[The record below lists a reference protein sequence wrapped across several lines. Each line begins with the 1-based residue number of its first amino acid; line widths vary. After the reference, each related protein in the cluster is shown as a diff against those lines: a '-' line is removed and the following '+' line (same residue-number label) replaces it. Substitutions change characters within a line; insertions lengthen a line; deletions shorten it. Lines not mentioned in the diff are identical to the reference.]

1 MLMQSALAYAIER
14 TDVLVCGFEDGSGTP
29 EVAKGHGRPLANGA
43 FLKDN
48 GKWLNVG
55 SISPVLP
62 SYSSDMPKWV
72 SKHFKIDGSTA
83 KSANFVVPVG
93 DILVSEQPI
102 GDAKIN
108 YIIRSVYQSSSR
120 DGGKTWSEPILTP
133 HSYIFEIGRRIE
145 NQSFVGR
152 PVSYE
157 GQ

>member
-1 MLMQSALAYAIER
+1 
-14 TDVLVCGFEDGSGTP
+14 
-29 EVAKGHGRPLANGA
+29 
-43 FLKDN
+43 
-48 GKWLNVG
+48 
-55 SISPVLP
+55 
-62 SYSSDMPKWV
+62 MPKWV
-72 SKHFKIDGSTA
+72 SKHFLQIDGSTA

-157 GQ
+157 GHKFQTPQFTKPQTPEEKNAEIRKLPAQWQKVVSEAGELGGKTGL